1 MTESQLKSKVKK
13 MIREEFPDVWAQ
25 KICDRFTSGL
35 PDMFLCCWG
44 IFVVMEGKTPQNKKK
59 NPLQDYTLERIRRAG
74 GVAGKYHNVEEARQ
88 MILEARE
95 RAEKIR

>member
-25 KICDRFTSGL
+25 KICDRYTSAL

-44 IFVVMEGKTPQNKKK
+44 IFVAIELKTPIGRLA
-59 NPLQDYTLERIRRAG
+59 PLQDYVLKCIRKAG
-74 GVAGKYHNVEEARQ
+74 GIAGVARNVEEARQ
-88 MILEARE
+88 IILEARE
-95 RAEKIR
+95 RVEKIR